1 MNLNNNVIIL
11 LIKGEGENIELLIE
25 SGSFCFAAID
35 YYCKIMSEDRFI
47 LYIVNYEELKLH

>member
-1 MNLNNNVIIL
+1 VNLNNNVIIL

-35 YYCKIMSEDRFI
+35 YYCKIMSKDRFI

>member
-11 LIKGEGENIELLIE
+11 LIKEEEENIELLIE

-35 YYCKIMSEDRFI
+35 YYCKIMSEDKFV
-47 LYIVNYEELKLH
+47 LYSKP